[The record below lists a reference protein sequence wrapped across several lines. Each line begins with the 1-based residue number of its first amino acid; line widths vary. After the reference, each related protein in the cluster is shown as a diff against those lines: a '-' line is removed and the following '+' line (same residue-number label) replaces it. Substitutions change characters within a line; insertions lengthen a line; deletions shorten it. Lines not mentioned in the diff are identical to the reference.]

1 MNSLICLTTILLNIS
16 GSSYNKQDFKNLEAA
31 QTTCAT
37 KYNSCLKNF
46 QKREKGVYRVLCGE
60 KEQFNKKAL
69 DNAEM
74 AAIMNEIGHNS
85 VEVQKELLKQIG
97 R

>member
-1 MNSLICLTTILLNIS
+1 MILTCLTTILLNITDIP
-16 GSSYNKQDFKNLEAA
+16 YNDQDFKTMKVA
-31 QTTCAT
+31 QRTCS
-37 KYNSCLKNF
+37 KRYNSCLKNF
-46 QKREKGVYRVLCGE
+46 QKREQGVYRVLCGD
-60 KEQFNKKAL
+60 KEEFDAKAL

-74 AAIMNEIGHNS
+74 SAIMNEIGHNS